1 MLLTEFLSVEQVET
15 IHRNALRIL
24 AEIGIQVEHQEMRER
39 LATIGGQ
46 SDGHSARVRFP
57 AQVSERYVFGAQKPV
72 AETRAPRIRAVS
84 GVFQSYYADPST
96 DDLLPFNEDRLAR
109 YAGLARSLPMV
120 EPVGL
125 LGLPYLP
132 EGIPAQYL
140 PLAEKLYAW
149 KYGMHP
155 SGSVQLSGLCAPL
168 IDVFSCHAERSGKR
182 LEDVF
187 TAVGY
192 LISPLKLARP
202 ECEQWMYFFNRG
214 LRMTIGHLPGQGATA
229 PITLAGSITLM
240 LAEQIFLF
248 LLHRAFWEDGVFR
261 VGGGATTMD
270 MRRGASCYG
279 RPEKQR
285 INVAFADI
293 ARFYGCPC
301 DGHTGHSDAKRPSF
315 EAGAQKAMGAL
326 MTALATG
333 CGTLKVG
340 QLSCD
345 EICSPV
351 QMILDHDLAGGM
363 RALLAEPA
371 VNETE
376 CAFEEILAAGV
387 GGNFLGTD
395 LTAERFRTELYQPQT
410 WSWQMASGWLETG
423 KRIDVDIAKDRVR
436 EFESQ
441 FTPVTQ
447 ISAGEEEE
455 LHAIITNA
463 VRLGSAGI

>member
-1 MLLTEFLSVEQVET
+1 MLLTEFLTREQVET

-24 AEIGIQVEHQEMRER
+24 AEIGVQVEHEEVRER

-46 SDGHSARVRFP
+46 GDGHSGRVRFP
-57 AQVSERYVFGAQKPV
+57 VQVTERYLFAAQK
-72 AETRAPRIRAVS
+72 RAVELRTPTIRAVS

-109 YAGLARSLPMV
+109 YAGLARSLTLV

-125 LGLPYLP
+125 LGLPFVP
-132 EGIPAQYL
+132 DGIPAQYL

-149 KYGMHP
+149 KYGMRP
-155 SGSVQLSGLCAPL
+155 DGSIQLSGLCAPL
-168 IDVFSCHAERSGKR
+168 IDVFSCHAEMSGKR

-202 ECEQWMYFFNRG
+202 ECEQWLYFFKLG
-214 LRMTIGHLPGQGATA
+214 LRMTIGHLPSQGATA

-240 LAEQIFLF
+240 LAEQIFLH

-261 VGGGATTMD
+261 VGGGATTID

-285 INVAFADI
+285 INLAFADI

-315 EAGAQKAMGAL
+315 EAGAQKATGAL

-333 CGTLKVG
+333 CGTVKVG

-351 QMILDHDLAGGM
+351 QMILDHDLVRGL
-363 RALLAEPA
+363 RALLAEPV
-371 VNETE
+371 VNEAE
-376 CAFEEILAAGV
+376 CAFEEILAGCG

-395 LTAERFRTELYQPQT
+395 LTAQRFRTELYQPQT
-410 WSWQMASGWLETG
+410 WSWQMASGWLQTG
-423 KRIDVDIAKDRVR
+423 KRLDVDIAKDRFR
-436 EFESQ
+436 EFESR
-441 FTPVTQ
+441 FAPVSQ
-447 ISAGEEEE
+447 ISADEEKE
-455 LHAIITNA
+455 LHAIISNA
-463 VRLGSAGI
+463 VKVGVAGI